1 VITISHKKVFLF
13 FIFCLFV
20 PLSWG
25 QTQAWPTKPVKLVV
39 AFAPGGPA
47 DIIARLLAQAM
58 QEKLG
63 QSVIVEN
70 RAGAGGNIAARFV
83 TKESPDG
90 YVLLVTT
97 SSLAVNQTLYKEP
110 GYDALKDFS
119 HIGLIAISPNIIV
132 AHPSEPSADL
142 KEFIRNY
149 KGKNVSYGSAGVGST
164 PHLTGDHVLRVLGKL
179 DAIHIPFQGAAPAL
193 NATMANQVQL
203 ASVALPPAVP
213 LIKSGKLKAL
223 AVTSLKRLDTLPNVP
238 TVSESGFSDFEDY
251 TWVGLFA
258 PTKLPNDL
266 LNRLNGL
273 INEAVRQPDFRDKL
287 NAAGFEAQTGSPQ
300 YFNDYLK
307 LELTKWG
314 KIVKETGV
322 SPQ

>member
-1 VITISHKKVFLF
+1 
-13 FIFCLFV
+13 
-20 PLSWG
+20 
-25 QTQAWPTKPVKLVV
+25 
-39 AFAPGGPA
+39 
-47 DIIARLLAQAM
+47 M

-132 AHPSEPSADL
+132 SHPSEPSADL

-149 KGKNVSYGSAGVGST
+149 KGKNVSYGSAGIGST

>member
-1 VITISHKKVFLF
+1 MGNAALYLIPSLLDENGQQSIPPSIKNAIEKCQVFF
-13 FIFCLFV
+13 
-20 PLSWG
+20 
-25 QTQAWPTKPVKLVV
+25 
-39 AFAPGGPA
+39 
-47 DIIARLLAQAM
+47 
-58 QEKLG
+58 
-63 QSVIVEN
+63 VEN
-70 RAGAGGNIAARFV
+70 ERTTRRYLKKIWKDIVIDNYEWHIISKETI
-83 TKESPDG
+83 TKE
-90 YVLLVTT
+90 LFRKKI
-97 SSLAVNQTLYKEP
+97 KEGKSIGIISEAGCP
-110 GYDALKDFS
+110 G
-119 HIGLIAISPNIIV
+119 V
-132 AHPSEPSADL
+132 ADPGQEL
-142 KEFIRNY
+142 
-149 KGKNVSYGSAGVGST
+149 
-164 PHLTGDHVLRVLGKL
+164 
-179 DAIHIPFQGAAPAL
+179 
-193 NATMANQVQL
+193 
-203 ASVALPPAVP
+203 VALPPAVP

-258 PTKLPNDL
+258 PAKLPNDL

>member
-1 VITISHKKVFLF
+1 MITSCKRCFLF
-13 FIFCLFV
+13 FTFILWV
-20 PLSWG
+20 PLSWAQG
-25 QTQAWPTKPVKLVV
+25 QAWPTKPVKLVV

-58 QEKLG
+58 QDKLG
-63 QSVIVEN
+63 QTVIVEN

-83 TKESPDG
+83 AKESPDG
-90 YVLLVTT
+90 HVLLVTT

-119 HIGLIAISPNIIV
+119 HIGLIAVSPNIIV
-132 AHPSEPSADL
+132 SHPSEPSADL
-142 KEFIRNY
+142 KEFLRNY
-149 KGKNVSYGSAGVGST
+149 KGKNVPYGSAGIGST

-179 DAIHIPFQGAAPAL
+179 DATHIPFQGAAPAL
-193 NATMANQVQL
+193 NATMANQVLL

-223 AVTSLKRLDTLPNVP
+223 AVTSLKRLDALPNVP
-238 TVSESGFSDFEDY
+238 TVSESGFADFEDY

-258 PTKLPNDL
+258 PSKLPNDII
-266 LNRLNGL
+266 NRLNGL
-273 INEAVRQPDFRDKL
+273 IIEAVRQAEFRDKL
-287 NAAGFEAQTGSPQ
+287 IAAGFEAQTGSPQ

-307 LELTKWG
+307 SELAKWG